1 MNIDPR
7 PKMTPTPMLTKA
19 EDLPDILPIFPLAGV
34 VLLPTGR
41 LPLNI
46 FEQRYLAMVDE
57 AMGRKRLIGMVQPTG
72 QTEPD
77 GKPQI
82 FNVGCA
88 GRIHSFNETEDGRF
102 LIGLHGVCRFRIRE
116 ETGML
121 NGFRRVRPY
130 WEEFLDD
137 LNEPNKQAQIDR
149 DKLQKHMKCYFK
161 LQGVAG
167 DWDMIEKTDDARL
180 ITSLAMICPFS
191 PSEKQALLEAKNTEE
206 RCRLLTTL
214 MDMAL
219 LSDDEEG
226 EESVKH

>member
-1 MNIDPR
+1 MKLDR
-7 PKMTPTPMLTKA
+7 PKVTPTPKLTKA
-19 EDLPDILPIFPLAGV
+19 EDLPEILPIFPLAGV
-34 VLLPTGR
+34 MLLPTGR

-46 FEQRYLAMVDE
+46 YESRYLAMVE
-57 AMGRKRLIGMVQPTG
+57 AAMGKKRLVGMVQPTG
-72 QTEPD
+72 QHEPD

-82 FNVGCA
+82 FSVGCA

-116 ETGML
+116 ELDML
-121 NGFRRVRPY
+121 NGFRRVRPH
-130 WEEFLDD
+130 WEEFIED
-137 LNEPNKQAQIDR
+137 LNEPCKHAQIDR
-149 DKLQKHMKCYFK
+149 EKLQSHLKCYFK

-191 PSEKQALLEAKNTEE
+191 PSEQQALLEAKDTEE

-219 LSDDEEG
+219 LTDDEESEG
-226 EESVKH
+226 WVKH